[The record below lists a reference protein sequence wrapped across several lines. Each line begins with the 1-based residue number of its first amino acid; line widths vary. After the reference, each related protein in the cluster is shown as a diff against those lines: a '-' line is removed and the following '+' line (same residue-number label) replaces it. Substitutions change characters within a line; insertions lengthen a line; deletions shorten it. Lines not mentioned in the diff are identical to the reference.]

1 LPVIALCRV
10 QRQWAIF
17 AVKDGKLVRRL
28 VQVGRRNNFMVEI
41 LSGLNKGDTY
51 VVHPNDQIKEGV
63 KVLQLKTESEL

>member
-1 LPVIALCRV
+1 V